1 MKVQLVSKFSAMVR
15 NFYQNCYKPAARF
28 FEPVQQFSCSPGFSF
43 HSRFVFRGSVVSL
56 RSFGLFGGVFA
67 PIFPVSYQVARVNF
81 SKIPKSCKI
90 LTSFYCNHAFNV
102 ISLYYIVK
110 SPYGGCAVFEP
121 SARKEPRQLFC
132 AGAKAMSE
140 NAIAKMTMRQAEEEM
155 ACFRKI
161 YSIVRLLDLKTME
174 ENPCYAPWREA
185 HPCTRCIGREAL
197 LCKGQKSKLERVGS
211 QIYQATARYVEVDG
225 NPYVMEMIQP
235 LEPDSDALSHE
246 DKRLYTDALTGVYN
260 RRFYEDELR
269 HKFLTA
275 GVAMIDL
282 DDFKLCNDTFGHE
295 AGDAALCA
303 VASIIQHNIRSSD
316 MLIRYGGDEL
326 LLILPMI
333 PADDFVRKLRLIN
346 QKLSGARV
354 PGFERL
360 RITSSIGGVLSA
372 GVSIEEAVKLAD
384 KRMYQ
389 AKRQKNMVVTE
400 NEPQNVRNVQ
410 SPPRPTVLI
419 VDDSPMNR
427 EILTEIL
434 GKDFQLLVASDGAQ
448 CMSLLKQFGSGIS
461 LVLLDI
467 VMPDMD
473 GFEVLARM
481 AGQDLLNDLPV
492 IMVSSEDSSTVIHR
506 AYELGASDFIRR
518 PFDARIVHR
527 RVSNMTKL
535 YARQRRL
542 SRMVAQQFYER
553 EKNNRLMIAIL
564 SQVTERHNGE
574 NGLHI
579 QRIQTLTAMLLEQ
592 LVLKTDR
599 YVLPASQRSL
609 ITTASALHDIGKIAI
624 DDSILKKKGPL
635 TEEEAR
641 VMRTHPVL
649 GAKMLEGLDF
659 YQKEPL
665 LQTAAEICRWH
676 HERYDG
682 SGYPDGLTGESIPI
696 AAQVVGLAD
705 AYDTLTGM
713 HGRVEAV
720 SHEEVIHRLLNDE
733 RGSFNPVLLSCLF
746 DLQSR
751 IPDELEAAL
760 LTPPPREFDLSL
772 I

>member
-1 MKVQLVSKFSAMVR
+1 
-15 NFYQNCYKPAARF
+15 
-28 FEPVQQFSCSPGFSF
+28 
-43 HSRFVFRGSVVSL
+43 
-56 RSFGLFGGVFA
+56 
-67 PIFPVSYQVARVNF
+67 
-81 SKIPKSCKI
+81 
-90 LTSFYCNHAFNV
+90 
-102 ISLYYIVK
+102 
-110 SPYGGCAVFEP
+110 
-121 SARKEPRQLFC
+121 
-132 AGAKAMSE
+132 MSE

-197 LCKGQKSKLERVGS
+197 LCKGQKSKLEHVGS

-225 NPYVMEMIQP
+225 SPYVMEMIQP
-235 LEPDSDALSHE
+235 LDPDSDALSHE

-333 PADDFVRKLRLIN
+333 PADDFARKLRLIN

-434 GKDFQLLVASDGAQ
+434 GKDFQLLEASDGAQ

-492 IMVSSEDSSTVIHR
+492 IMVSSEDSSTVISEDSSTVIHR

-527 RVSNMTKL
+527 RVSNMTRL

-624 DDSILKKKGPL
+624 DDAILKKKGPL

-682 SGYPDGLTGESIPI
+682 SGYPDGLTGENIPI

-760 LTPPPREFDLSL
+760 LTPPQENLTFL
-772 I
+772 

>member
-1 MKVQLVSKFSAMVR
+1 MSPLRER
-15 NFYQNCYKPAARF
+15 N
-28 FEPVQQFSCSPGFSF
+28 
-43 HSRFVFRGSVVSL
+43 
-56 RSFGLFGGVFA
+56 
-67 PIFPVSYQVARVNF
+67 
-81 SKIPKSCKI
+81 
-90 LTSFYCNHAFNV
+90 
-102 ISLYYIVK
+102 
-110 SPYGGCAVFEP
+110 
-121 SARKEPRQLFC
+121 PRQRFC
-132 AGAKAMSE
+132 AGTKAMSE
-140 NAIAKMTMRQAEEEM
+140 NAIAKMTMQQAEEEM
-155 ACFRKI
+155 ACYRKI
-161 YSIVRLLDLKTME
+161 YSIVRLLDLKTIE
-174 ENPCYAPWREA
+174 EEPCYSPWRDA

-197 LCKGQKSKLERVGS
+197 LCKGQKSKLEHVGS
-211 QIYQATARYVEVDG
+211 RIYQATARYVEVDG
-225 NPYVMEMIQP
+225 KPYIMEMIQP
-235 LEPDSDALSHE
+235 LELDHDALTHE
-246 DKRLYTDALTGVYN
+246 DMRLYTDALTGVYN

-295 AGDAALCA
+295 AGDAALRT
-303 VASIIQHNIRSSD
+303 VTSIIQHNIRSSD

-326 LLILPMI
+326 LLILPDI

-346 QKLSGARV
+346 KKLSGARV
-354 PGFERL
+354 LGFERL
-360 RITSSIGGVLSA
+360 HITSSIGGVLSA

-400 NEPQNVRNVQ
+400 NEPQNVLNVQ
-410 SPPRPTVLI
+410 NTPRPTVLI

-427 EILTEIL
+427 DILTEIL
-434 GKDFQLLVASDGAQ
+434 AEDFQLLEASDGTQ
-448 CMSLLKQFGSGIS
+448 CMSLLKQFGSEIS

-467 VMPDMD
+467 IMPDMD
-473 GFEVLARM
+473 GFEVLTRM
-481 AGQDLLNDLPV
+481 VGQGLLDDIPV
-492 IMVSSEDSSTVIHR
+492 IMISSEDSNTIIRR
-506 AYELGASDFIRR
+506 AYELGASDYISR

-527 RVSNMTKL
+527 RVSNITKL

-542 SRMVAQQFYER
+542 SMMVAQQFYER

-574 NGLHI
+574 NGLHV

-641 VMRTHPVL
+641 IMRTHPVL

-659 YQKEPL
+659 YKNEPL
-665 LQTAAEICRWH
+665 LQMAAKICRWH

-682 SGYPDGLTGESIPI
+682 SGYPDGLMGNSIPI

-713 HGRVEAV
+713 HGRVQAV
-720 SHEEVIHRLLNDE
+720 SHEEAVHRILNGE
-733 RGSFNPVLLSCLF
+733 CGSFNPVLLSCLF
-746 DLQSR
+746 DIQSR

-760 LTPPPREFDLSL
+760 LTPPQENLTHL
-772 I
+772 

>member
-56 RSFGLFGGVFA
+56 RSFGRFGGVFA

-121 SARKEPRQLFC
+121 STRKEPPAAFC

-197 LCKGQKSKLERVGS
+197 LCKGQKSKLEHVGS

-225 NPYVMEMIQP
+225 SPYIMEMIQP

-333 PADDFVRKLRLIN
+333 PADDFARKLRLIN

-400 NEPQNVRNVQ
+400 NEPQNVFNVQ

-434 GKDFQLLVASDGAQ
+434 GKDFQLLEASDGAQ

-527 RVSNMTKL
+527 RVSNLTRL

-599 YVLPASQRSL
+599 YVLPASARSL

-624 DDSILKKKGPL
+624 DDAILKKKGPL

>member
-1 MKVQLVSKFSAMVR
+1 MLQARRAFFRARATIFLLS
-15 NFYQNCYKPAARF
+15 RF
-28 FEPVQQFSCSPGFSF
+28 FISFPVCIQKLCCIFEKFWPLW
-43 HSRFVFRGSVVSL
+43 VT
-56 RSFGLFGGVFA
+56 FA
-67 PIFPVSYQVARVNF
+67 PIFPVSYPVARVNF

-121 SARKEPRQLFC
+121 SARKEPRQRFC
-132 AGAKAMSE
+132 AGTKAMSE
-140 NAIAKMTMRQAEEEM
+140 NAIAKMTMQQAEEEM

-161 YSIVRLLDLKTME
+161 YSIVRLLDLKTIE

-197 LCKGQKSKLERVGS
+197 LCKGQKSKLEHVGS

-333 PADDFVRKLRLIN
+333 PADDFARKLRLIN
-346 QKLSGARV
+346 NKLSGARV

-434 GKDFQLLVASDGAQ
+434 GKDFQLLEASDGAQ

-481 AGQDLLNDLPV
+481 AGQDLLNDIPV

-527 RVSNMTKL
+527 RVSNMTRL

-579 QRIQTLTAMLLEQ
+579 QRIQALTAMLLEQ

-599 YVLPASQRSL
+599 YVLPASERSL

-624 DDSILKKKGPL
+624 DDAILKKKGPL

-649 GAKMLEGLDF
+649 GAKMLEELAF
-659 YQKEPL
+659 YKSEPL

-751 IPDELEAAL
+751 IPDELETAL
-760 LTPPPREFDLSL
+760 LTPQENLTCL
-772 I
+772 

>member
-1 MKVQLVSKFSAMVR
+1 
-15 NFYQNCYKPAARF
+15 
-28 FEPVQQFSCSPGFSF
+28 
-43 HSRFVFRGSVVSL
+43 
-56 RSFGLFGGVFA
+56 
-67 PIFPVSYQVARVNF
+67 
-81 SKIPKSCKI
+81 
-90 LTSFYCNHAFNV
+90 
-102 ISLYYIVK
+102 
-110 SPYGGCAVFEP
+110 
-121 SARKEPRQLFC
+121 
-132 AGAKAMSE
+132 
-140 NAIAKMTMRQAEEEM
+140 
-155 ACFRKI
+155 
-161 YSIVRLLDLKTME
+161 
-174 ENPCYAPWREA
+174 
-185 HPCTRCIGREAL
+185 
-197 LCKGQKSKLERVGS
+197 
-211 QIYQATARYVEVDG
+211 
-225 NPYVMEMIQP
+225 
-235 LEPDSDALSHE
+235 
-246 DKRLYTDALTGVYN
+246 
-260 RRFYEDELR
+260 
-269 HKFLTA
+269 
-275 GVAMIDL
+275 
-282 DDFKLCNDTFGHE
+282 
-295 AGDAALCA
+295 
-303 VASIIQHNIRSSD
+303 
-316 MLIRYGGDEL
+316 
-326 LLILPMI
+326 
-333 PADDFVRKLRLIN
+333 
-346 QKLSGARV
+346 
-354 PGFERL
+354 
-360 RITSSIGGVLSA
+360 
-372 GVSIEEAVKLAD
+372 
-384 KRMYQ
+384 
-389 AKRQKNMVVTE
+389 
-400 NEPQNVRNVQ
+400 
-410 SPPRPTVLI
+410 
-419 VDDSPMNR
+419 
-427 EILTEIL
+427 
-434 GKDFQLLVASDGAQ
+434 
-448 CMSLLKQFGSGIS
+448 
-461 LVLLDI
+461 
-467 VMPDMD
+467 MD

-506 AYELGASDFIRR
+506 AYELGASDFISR

-527 RVSNMTKL
+527 RVSNLTRL

-624 DDSILKKKGPL
+624 DDAILKKKGPL

-713 HGRVEAV
+713 HGRVEAA

-751 IPDELEAAL
+751 IPDELETAL
-760 LTPPPREFDLSL
+760 LTPPQENLTCL
-772 I
+772 

>member
-1 MKVQLVSKFSAMVR
+1 MRAVR
-15 NFYQNCYKPAARF
+15 FL
-28 FEPVQQFSCSPGFSF
+28 SPP
-43 HSRFVFRGSVVSL
+43 RER
-56 RSFGLFGGVFA
+56 
-67 PIFPVSYQVARVNF
+67 N
-81 SKIPKSCKI
+81 
-90 LTSFYCNHAFNV
+90 
-102 ISLYYIVK
+102 
-110 SPYGGCAVFEP
+110 
-121 SARKEPRQLFC
+121 PRQRFC

-161 YSIVRLLDLKTME
+161 YSIVRLLDLKTIE

-197 LCKGQKSKLERVGS
+197 LCKGQKSKLEHVGS

-225 NPYVMEMIQP
+225 SPYVMEMIQP
-235 LEPDSDALSHE
+235 LDPDSDALSHE

-333 PADDFVRKLRLIN
+333 PADDFARKLRLIN
-346 QKLSGARV
+346 KKLSGARV

-400 NEPQNVRNVQ
+400 NEPQNVVNVQ

-434 GKDFQLLVASDGAQ
+434 GKDFQLLEASDGAQ

-467 VMPDMD
+467 VMPDLD

-481 AGQDLLNDLPV
+481 AGQDLLNDIPV

-506 AYELGASDFIRR
+506 AYELGASDFISR

-527 RVSNMTKL
+527 RVSNMTRL

-542 SRMVAQQFYER
+542 SRMVAQQFHER

-624 DDSILKKKGPL
+624 DDAILKKKGPL

-713 HGRVEAV
+713 HGRVEAA

>member
-1 MKVQLVSKFSAMVR
+1 
-15 NFYQNCYKPAARF
+15 
-28 FEPVQQFSCSPGFSF
+28 
-43 HSRFVFRGSVVSL
+43 
-56 RSFGLFGGVFA
+56 
-67 PIFPVSYQVARVNF
+67 
-81 SKIPKSCKI
+81 
-90 LTSFYCNHAFNV
+90 
-102 ISLYYIVK
+102 
-110 SPYGGCAVFEP
+110 
-121 SARKEPRQLFC
+121 
-132 AGAKAMSE
+132 MSE
-140 NAIAKMTMRQAEEEM
+140 NAIAKMTMQQAEEEM

-161 YSIVRLLDLKTME
+161 YSIVRLLDLKTIE
-174 ENPCYAPWREA
+174 ENPCYPPPWRDA
-185 HPCTRCIGREAL
+185 HPCTQCIGREAL
-197 LCKGQKSKLERVGS
+197 LCKGQKSKLEHVGS

-225 NPYVMEMIQP
+225 APYIMEMIQP
-235 LEPDSDALSHE
+235 LDPDSDALSHE

-333 PADDFVRKLRLIN
+333 PADDFARKLRLIN
-346 QKLSGARV
+346 KKLSGARV

-389 AKRQKNMVVTE
+389 AKRQKNRVVTE
-400 NEPQNVRNVQ
+400 NEPQNVLNVQ
-410 SPPRPTVLI
+410 SQPRPTVLI

-427 EILTEIL
+427 EILTGIL
-434 GKDFQLLVASDGAQ
+434 GKDFQLLEASDGAQ

-481 AGQDLLNDLPV
+481 AGQDLLNDIPV
-492 IMVSSEDSSTVIHR
+492 IMVSSEDSNTVIHR

-527 RVSNMTKL
+527 RVSNMTRL

-579 QRIQTLTAMLLEQ
+579 QRIQTLTALLLEQ

-599 YVLPASQRSL
+599 YVLPASARSL

-624 DDSILKKKGPL
+624 DDAILKKKGPL

-649 GAKMLEGLDF
+649 GAKMLEELAF

-713 HGRVEAV
+713 HGRVEAA